1 MWGSDNNS
9 KDEVA
14 SNKVAKPAKPT
25 STVDTLIGR
34 QSELSGD
41 IRFAGGLHVDGKIK
55 GKVIAESDKN
65 AVLSISESGS
75 VEGDIR
81 VPHVVLNGTVEGDVH
96 AAARITLSAKARVNG
111 NVYYK
116 LIEMTS
122 GAMVNG
128 QMVYEGESAE
138 KVTAIPPARR
148 PVEDPNSRD
157 KAAAGGTT
165 NTGVSSSSAAAN
177 QGKISL

>member
-9 KDEVA
+9 KDEVV
-14 SNKVAKPAKPT
+14 SNNTKPSKPAKAT

-34 QSELSGD
+34 QSELTGD
-41 IRFAGGLHVDGKIK
+41 IRFAGGLHVDGKVK
-55 GKVIAESDKN
+55 GKVMADSDKN
-65 AVLSISESGS
+65 AVLSISESGT

-96 AAARITLSAKARVNG
+96 ASQRITLSAKARVNG

-128 QMVYEGESAE
+128 QLVYDGEGMD
-138 KVTAIPPARR
+138 KVTSMPTTKKSD
-148 PVEDPNSRD
+148 ESSSRE
-157 KAAAGGTT
+157 KSTSASASLAAA
-165 NTGVSSSSAAAN
+165 S
-177 QGKISL
+177 QGKTSL